1 MSKTAKLILM
11 GAFMLALAAGAALAQ
26 AAPLTCPSGGGLCV
40 GTPEADTISGSGN
53 VDQIFAVEGDDFVDG
68 FGGNDLI
75 YGNENADTLQ
85 GSEGSDVLRGNTGND
100 SIDAFSFDTTG
111 SKDQIFGG
119 GGNDEI
125 LAEDGNVDSI
135 DCGAGL
141 LDQAIMDPTKD
152 TVTGC
157 ELVSSSGQ
165 VQADAMKSFSQ
176 ETKAMGA
183 TR

>member
-1 MSKTAKLILM
+1 MSRTVKLILM
-11 GAFMLALAAGAALAQ
+11 GALMLALAAGAALA
-26 AAPLTCPSGGGLCV
+26 AAPLICPSGGGLCV
-40 GTPEADTISGSGN
+40 GTPEADTITGSGN
-53 VDQIFAVEGDDFVDG
+53 VDQIFALEGDDFVDG
-68 FGGNDLI
+68 WGGNDLI
-75 YGNENADTLQ
+75 YGNEDADTLR
-85 GSEGSDVLRGNTGND
+85 GAEGSDVLRGNSGND

-111 SKDQIFGG
+111 STDQIFGG

-141 LDQAIMDPTKD
+141 LDRAFMDPTKD

-157 ELVSSSGQ
+157 ELVSSSGE
-165 VQADAMKSFSQ
+165 VQADAMKSLSE
-176 ETKAMGA
+176 ETKARGA

>member
-1 MSKTAKLILM
+1 MCRAGKLILM
-11 GAFMLALAAGAALAQ
+11 GALMLALAAGAALA
-26 AAPLTCPSGGGLCV
+26 APHICPSGGGLCV

-53 VDQIFAVEGDDFVDG
+53 VDQIFALEGDDFVDG

-75 YGNENADTLQ
+75 YGNEDADTLRGAEQ
-85 GSEGSDVLRGNTGND
+85 SDVLRGNTGND
-100 SIDAFSFDTTG
+100 SIDAFSFDTAG
-111 SKDQIFGG
+111 STDQIFGG
-119 GGNDEI
+119 AGNDKI

-141 LDQAIMDPTKD
+141 LDQAFRDPGD

-157 ELVSSSGQ
+157 ELVSTSGE
-165 VQADAMKSFSQ
+165 VQADALKSLSE